1 MIRYTLTVP
10 NIKSELQPMINKSL
24 YQSALVVRRE
34 AVSRAPYKS
43 GNLRRSIVEYHNGN
57 SMEVGTNVVYGAI
70 HEYGG
75 IIRPIN
81 GKYLT
86 FKKGNKFIRVKQVTM
101 PARPFIGPA
110 LYAKTQEI
118 IKIFEDNFKSYI

>member
-1 MIRYTLTVP
+1 MIRYTLTIP

-24 YQSALVVRRE
+24 YQAALVVRRE

-75 IIRPIN
+75 IIRPKN

-110 LYAKTQEI
+110 LHAKTQEI